1 MEYPMTSETVELAY
15 VALFAYGLHRTVDF
29 LKYRLDVLGKDARF
43 FVPRDEQEPGGT
55 GSSCR
60 RGAGY

>member
-43 FVPRDEQEPGGT
+43 FVPRDEQEPPC
-55 GSSCR
+55 SPQ
-60 RGAGY
+60 